1 MPPENETLDHYVT
14 NSFNTINLN
23 PAYIFILPDK
33 SNLTLV
39 IRKNDF
45 LEIDYP
51 NISHINKF
59 KKMKKD
65 FFNKKQE
72 NEMQE
77 KLMEN
82 LYSDDSESME
92 MVDENMRTER
102 NFYKWV
108 EDYNNDVESFTKR
121 PNKKKSFQNRKSEE
135 DYELYDDEYNDD
147 YETVSEEK
155 EKSEEGDSVLW
166 DDFGLK
172 GWTGGLKKVRE
183 EYKTDI
189 ERYYNILGIYKIFI
203 YNLFYFQTRTSSCS

>member
-14 NSFNTINLN
+14 NSFNTKNLN

-33 SNLTLV
+33 NNRTVVL
-39 IRKNDF
+39 RKNDF

-59 KKMKKD
+59 RKMQKD
-65 FFNKKQE
+65 FFNK

-82 LYSDDSESME
+82 KFSDDSDSME
-92 MVDENMRTER
+92 MVAENMRTER

-108 EDYNNDVESFTKR
+108 EDYNNDVDADTYKSTNR
-121 PNKKKSFQNRKSEE
+121 PNSKFQNRKSEE
-135 DYELYDDEYNDD
+135 DYELYDDYG
-147 YETVSEEK
+147 TISEEEK
-155 EKSEEGDSVLW
+155 TKSEEEDKVQW

-172 GWTGGLKKVRE
+172 GWSGGLKKVRE
-183 EYKTDI
+183 EYKIDI
-189 ERYYNILGIYKIFI
+189 ER
-203 YNLFYFQTRTSSCS
+203 

>member
-14 NSFNTINLN
+14 NSFNTKNLN

-33 SNLTLV
+33 NNRTVVL
-39 IRKNDF
+39 RKNDF

-59 KKMKKD
+59 RKMQKD
-65 FFNKKQE
+65 FFNK

-82 LYSDDSESME
+82 KFSDDSDSME
-92 MVDENMRTER
+92 MVAENMRTER

-108 EDYNNDVESFTKR
+108 EDYNNDVDADTFTNR
-121 PNKKKSFQNRKSEE
+121 PNSKFQNRKSEE
-135 DYELYDDEYNDD
+135 DYELYDDYG
-147 YETVSEEK
+147 TISEEEK
-155 EKSEEGDSVLW
+155 TKSEEDDKVQW

-172 GWTGGLKKVRE
+172 GWSGGLKKVRE
-183 EYKTDI
+183 EYKIDI
-189 ERYYNILGIYKIFI
+189 ERYINVIHTQSINNLILP
-203 YNLFYFQTRTSSCS
+203 